1 MKAVCMTNVLVTE
14 MVLYMTRLM
23 LSIWTPLR
31 IFGLPAVTFIGP
43 SSIDTSRRRYQREE
57 YNTCK
62 NKQEIIMTHIPF
74 KVSLLRLV
82 FLLLPVTVAAQE
94 ARLLIT

>member
-31 IFGLPAVTFIGP
+31 ISGLPAITFIGIP
-43 SSIDTSRRRYQREE
+43 SIDTSRRRNQKK
-57 YNTCK
+57 NTIRVK
-62 NKQEIIMTHIPF
+62 INK
-74 KVSLLRLV
+74 K
-82 FLLLPVTVAAQE
+82 
-94 ARLLIT
+94 

>member
-43 SSIDTSRRRYQREE
+43 SL
-57 YNTCK
+57 N
-62 NKQEIIMTHIPF
+62 
-74 KVSLLRLV
+74 
-82 FLLLPVTVAAQE
+82 
-94 ARLLIT
+94 

>member
-31 IFGLPAVTFIGP
+31 ISGLPAVTFIGP
-43 SSIDTSRRRYQREE
+43 SL
-57 YNTCK
+57 N
-62 NKQEIIMTHIPF
+62 
-74 KVSLLRLV
+74 
-82 FLLLPVTVAAQE
+82 
-94 ARLLIT
+94 

>member
-31 IFGLPAVTFIGP
+31 ISGL
-43 SSIDTSRRRYQREE
+43 S
-57 YNTCK
+57 YNIYWAFPQLTQAGGEIKKK
-62 NKQEIIMTHIPF
+62 NTIRVKIN
-74 KVSLLRLV
+74 KK
-82 FLLLPVTVAAQE
+82 
-94 ARLLIT
+94 

>member
-31 IFGLPAVTFIGP
+31 ISGLPAVTFIGP
-43 SSIDTSRRRYQREE
+43 SKLTKPEEISKRRIQY
-57 YNTCK
+57 
-62 NKQEIIMTHIPF
+62 
-74 KVSLLRLV
+74 V
-82 FLLLPVTVAAQE
+82 
-94 ARLLIT
+94 